1 MQPPVLKALAARI
14 KELRLAKKL
23 SQEELSF
30 RSGLH
35 RTALSLIERGER
47 DPKLITLLKV
57 AEKGL
62 GISVAELLEGI
73 SLRGMDRRVAIKK
86 HRRPA

>member
-1 MQPPVLKALAARI
+1 MQSPVLKALAARI
-14 KELRLAKKL
+14 RELRLAKKL

-35 RTALSLIERGER
+35 RTALSLIERGQR

-62 GISVAELLEGI
+62 GISVAELLGGI
-73 SLRGMDRRVAIKK
+73 SLRSKK
-86 HRRPA
+86 SK

>member
-1 MQPPVLKALAARI
+1 MQSPALKALAARI
-14 KELRLAKKL
+14 RELRLAKKL

-47 DPKLITLLKV
+47 DAKLITLLKV

-62 GISVAELLEGI
+62 GISVAELLGGI
-73 SLRGMDRRVAIKK
+73 SLRGSKSKSARG
-86 HRRPA
+86 

>member
-14 KELRLAKKL
+14 KELRLAKRL

-62 GISVAELLEGI
+62 GISVAELLGGI
-73 SLRGMDRRVAIKK
+73 SLRGSKPRSARS
-86 HRRPA
+86 

>member
-14 KELRLAKKL
+14 KELRLAKKF

-62 GISVAELLEGI
+62 GISVAELLGDI
-73 SLRGMDRRVAIKK
+73 SLRGKK
-86 HRRPA
+86 AR

>member
-1 MQPPVLKALAARI
+1 MQSPVLKALAARI
-14 KELRLAKKL
+14 RELRLAKKL

-35 RTALSLIERGER
+35 RTALSLIERGQR
-47 DPKLITLLKV
+47 DPKLITLLKL

-62 GISVAELLEGI
+62 GISVAELLGGI
-73 SLRGMDRRVAIKK
+73 SLRSKK
-86 HRRPA
+86 SK

>member
-1 MQPPVLKALAARI
+1 MQPPVLKALASRI

-62 GISVAELLEGI
+62 GISVAELLGGI
-73 SLRGMDRRVAIKK
+73 SLRGKK
-86 HRRPA
+86 FK

>member
-1 MQPPVLKALAARI
+1 MQSPVLKALAARI
-14 KELRLAKKL
+14 RELRLAKKL

-47 DPKLITLLKV
+47 DPKLITMLKV
-57 AEKGL
+57 AERGL

-73 SLRGMDRRVAIKK
+73 SLRGKK
-86 HRRPA
+86 AR

>member
-1 MQPPVLKALAARI
+1 MQSSVLKALAARI
-14 KELRLAKKL
+14 RELRLAKKL

-35 RTALSLIERGER
+35 RTALSLIERGQR

-62 GISVAELLEGI
+62 GISVAELLGGI
-73 SLRGMDRRVAIKK
+73 SLRSKK
-86 HRRPA
+86 SK

>member
-1 MQPPVLKALAARI
+1 MQSPVLKALAARI
-14 KELRLAKKL
+14 RELRLAKKL

-35 RTALSLIERGER
+35 RTALSLIERGQR

-62 GISVAELLEGI
+62 GISVAELLGGV
-73 SLRGMDRRVAIKK
+73 SLRSKK
-86 HRRPA
+86 SK

>member
-1 MQPPVLKALAARI
+1 MQPPALKALAARI

-62 GISVAELLEGI
+62 GISVAELLAGI
-73 SLRGMDRRVAIKK
+73 SLRGKK
-86 HRRPA
+86 FK

>member
-14 KELRLAKKL
+14 KELRLAKNL

-62 GISVAELLEGI
+62 GISVVELLDGI
-73 SLRGMDRRVAIKK
+73 SLRGKK
-86 HRRPA
+86 TR

>member
-1 MQPPVLKALAARI
+1 MQSPALKALAARI
-14 KELRLAKKL
+14 RELRLAKKL

-47 DPKLITLLKV
+47 DAKLITLLKV

-73 SLRGMDRRVAIKK
+73 SLRGKK
-86 HRRPA
+86 IR

>member
-1 MQPPVLKALAARI
+1 MQSPVLKALAARI
-14 KELRLAKKL
+14 RELRLAKKL

-47 DPKLITLLKV
+47 DAKLITLLKV

-73 SLRGMDRRVAIKK
+73 SLRGKK
-86 HRRPA
+86 IR

>member
-14 KELRLAKKL
+14 RELRLAKDL

-73 SLRGMDRRVAIKK
+73 SLRK
-86 HRRPA
+86 HR

>member
-1 MQPPVLKALAARI
+1 MQSPVLKALAARI
-14 KELRLAKKL
+14 KELRLAKNL

-47 DPKLITLLKV
+47 DPKLITLLKI

-62 GISVAELLEGI
+62 GISVAELLGGI
-73 SLRGMDRRVAIKK
+73 WLRGKRIR
-86 HRRPA
+86 

>member
-1 MQPPVLKALAARI
+1 MQSSVLKALAARI
-14 KELRLAKKL
+14 RELRLAKKL

-47 DPKLITLLKV
+47 DPKLITLLKI

-73 SLRGMDRRVAIKK
+73 SLRGSKSKSARG
-86 HRRPA
+86 

>member
-1 MQPPVLKALAARI
+1 MQSPALKALAARI
-14 KELRLAKKL
+14 RELRLAKKL

-62 GISVAELLEGI
+62 GISVVELLDGI
-73 SLRGMDRRVAIKK
+73 SLRGKK
-86 HRRPA
+86 IR

>member
-1 MQPPVLKALAARI
+1 MQSPALKALAARI
-14 KELRLAKKL
+14 RELRLAKKL

-62 GISVAELLEGI
+62 GISVVELLDGI
-73 SLRGMDRRVAIKK
+73 SLRGKK
-86 HRRPA
+86 FK

>member
-14 KELRLAKKL
+14 KELRLAKNL

-30 RSGLH
+30 RSGPH

-62 GISVAELLEGI
+62 GISVVELLDGI
-73 SLRGMDRRVAIKK
+73 SLRGKK
-86 HRRPA
+86 FK

>member
-1 MQPPVLKALAARI
+1 MQSPSLKALAARI
-14 KELRLAKKL
+14 KELRLAKRL

-47 DPKLITLLKV
+47 DAKLITLLKV

-62 GISVAELLEGI
+62 GISVAELLDGI
-73 SLRGMDRRVAIKK
+73 SLVGKK
-86 HRRPA
+86 RK

>member
-35 RTALSLIERGER
+35 RTALSLIERGKR

-62 GISVAELLEGI
+62 GISVAELLGGI
-73 SLRGMDRRVAIKK
+73 SLRGKK
-86 HRRPA
+86 K

>member
-14 KELRLAKKL
+14 KELRLAKNL

-62 GISVAELLEGI
+62 GISVVELLDGI
-73 SLRGMDRRVAIKK
+73 SLRGKK
-86 HRRPA
+86 IR

>member
-62 GISVAELLEGI
+62 GISVAELLGGI
-73 SLRGMDRRVAIKK
+73 SLRGKK
-86 HRRPA
+86 SR

>member
-1 MQPPVLKALAARI
+1 MQPHVLKALAARI
-14 KELRLAKKL
+14 KQLRLAKHL

-35 RTALSLIERGER
+35 RTALSLIERGAR

-57 AEKGL
+57 AENGL
-62 GISVAELLEGI
+62 GISITELLKGV
-73 SLRGMDRRVAIKK
+73 SLNKRR
-86 HRRPA
+86 

>member
-1 MQPPVLKALAARI
+1 MQPPALKALAARI
-14 KELRLAKKL
+14 KELRLAKRL

-62 GISVAELLEGI
+62 GISVVELLDGI
-73 SLRGMDRRVAIKK
+73 SLRGKK
-86 HRRPA
+86 TR